1 MSGVTKRY
9 WRECLRRRHGE
20 DMTQRDSTFLLASI
34 AILLGV
40 GCSTSHGAGTPSDDD
55 PPRVHAVGPAA
66 GAGADRALASPTPL
80 EACLLEGGS
89 LVEVD
94 AVDNNDSADHGA
106 LAALAVSHDGRI
118 AAAGWD
124 GTIKFWTL
132 DDGLLGTVNAAIL
145 TYGPEV
151 TGAQSSDLVFYGDRV
166 VAGDV
171 RGLVTGWTMEGAMQI
186 LGGTEPD
193 VPITAVDVAADG
205 RLAHA
210 DSKENGNVM
219 VRVANTGDTWG
230 PLDTSLVA
238 VNDLRFLPDGRL
250 LLGGALDGE
259 RTAFELRAADDPM
272 RTVAASLPEGGAPVR
287 EVATSAG
294 GGTLAGVGDGFVAVF
309 DDELSDARLQLVD
322 GLSEPSVDV
331 TPNGLVVLTSG
342 ADGAIRAFTRD
353 DEDALRELAPAIVA
367 APTVL
372 RVDAAGELVFVGSAD
387 GMISVLACTP
397 AG

>member
-1 MSGVTKRY
+1 
-9 WRECLRRRHGE
+9 
-20 DMTQRDSTFLLASI
+20 MTQRDSAFLFASAAVVLA
-34 AILLGV
+34 AA
-40 GCSTSHGAGTPSDDD
+40 CSTSHSGGTPPDDD
-55 PPRVHAVGPAA
+55 TPPRTGAAGPAA
-66 GAGADRALASPTPL
+66 GAIPGTELPSPTPL

-94 AVDNNDSADHGA
+94 AVDNNDSADHGP
-106 LAALAVSHDGRI
+106 LATLAVSDHGRI
-118 AAAGWD
+118 AAAGLD

-132 DDGLLGTVNAAIL
+132 DDGLLGTVTAAAL

-151 TGAQSSDLVFYGDRV
+151 TGAQSSDLVFDGDRV

-171 RGLVTGWTMEGAMQI
+171 RGLVTSWTLDGAMQI

-193 VPITAVDVAADG
+193 VAITAVDVAADG

-210 DSKENGNVM
+210 DSKEGGNVM
-219 VRVANTGDTWG
+219 VRVTDSGDTWG
-230 PLDTSLVA
+230 PLDTALFA

-250 LLGGALDGE
+250 LLAGSRGGVH
-259 RTAFELRAADDPM
+259 TAFELRAADDPT
-272 RTVAASLPEGGAPVR
+272 RIVDAYLPEDGSPVR
-287 EVATSAG
+287 EVAASAD
-294 GGTLAGVGDGFVAVF
+294 GGTLAGAGNGFLAVF
-309 DDELSDARLQLVD
+309 DGDLSSPRVQSFD

-331 TPNGLVVLTSG
+331 TPSGLVVLTAE

-353 DEDALRELAPAIVA
+353 GEDALQELAPATVA
-367 APTVL
+367 APVVL

-387 GMISVLACTP
+387 AMIHVLACTP